1 MTQGITAVRICAQA
15 DIEKTGCYA
24 LLYVQGGSMVLCVGE
39 EELSLETG
47 SVCLLA
53 HADMPRVQAHTAAEG
68 VLVCIPASLA
78 AVSALS
84 PLFLHFANGARVE
97 TLDAQKMAFF
107 DTVMGDI
114 LKITP
119 ETPFA
124 AQQMLARTVDLLTA
138 LPLPIAPTHATARDR
153 ITAAVMRYVEE
164 NIARAISL
172 DDIAAALFVSKYHMC
187 HVFKEEAGISVG
199 EAVLRRKVAH
209 ARRLLEAGV
218 PAHRVSE
225 MVGFNHYSAFF
236 RIFKRI
242 TGRAPT
248 GKR

>member
-1 MTQGITAVRICAQA
+1 
-15 DIEKTGCYA
+15 
-24 LLYVQGGSMVLCVGE
+24 
-39 EELSLETG
+39 
-47 SVCLLA
+47 
-53 HADMPRVQAHTAAEG
+53 
-68 VLVCIPASLA
+68 
-78 AVSALS
+78 
-84 PLFLHFANGARVE
+84 
-97 TLDAQKMAFF
+97 
-107 DTVMGDI
+107 
-114 LKITP
+114 
-119 ETPFA
+119 
-124 AQQMLARTVDLLTA
+124 
-138 LPLPIAPTHATARDR
+138 
-153 ITAAVMRYVEE
+153 MRYVEE

-248 GKR
+248 GK